1 MAGNN
6 ADEIILNPKEIA
18 RNYLRSWFV
27 LDLISSLPLDY
38 VITLLYPDPNS
49 ATHILHAG
57 KSMSLH
63 LLHCLRFQHYSN
75 VIVAAAAP
83 GVMAINESLGVTRT
97 WRRHAAIIIYDLH
110 KTRKNASVDVINT
123 CILIVAYCKP

>member
-38 VITLLYPDPNS
+38 VITLLYPDTPSVN
-49 ATHILHAG
+49 HILHAG
-57 KSMSLH
+57 RSCQSLRD
-63 LLHCLRFQHYSN
+63 CVR
-75 VIVAAAAP
+75 
-83 GVMAINESLGVTRT
+83 
-97 WRRHAAIIIYDLH
+97 
-110 KTRKNASVDVINT
+110 SV
-123 CILIVAYCKP
+123 